1 MVRTNKGEVENAK
14 TLCTKYTFLGVSFRA
29 NIKLAVLRTKNELMK
44 V

>member
-14 TLCTKYTFLGVSFRA
+14 TLRTKCTFLDLSFRA
-29 NIKLAVLRTKNELMK
+29 NIKLAVLRTENEPMK